1 MKEVKFLTHLS
12 VSLISCAILAGC
24 GSDKNDEVPTVSA
37 VSSVSVKEKRAVTV
51 TAAAT
56 DDQEISGYSWSQIS
70 GPELTL
76 AGATSSEVRV
86 TAPEVEENSV
96 AVLRVSVTDSAN
108 QTAQADVTVNI
119 AKNLLPD
126 LALNFSSV
134 KEKSSANIQAA
145 ATDADGEI
153 TSYQWTQLSGPEVV
167 LSGANTSAVS
177 FEVPAVS
184 SATTLSFSVSVMD
197 DDNESSTLISDVVI
211 DQITTPYTLTGT
223 VTEAAF
229 AGSTISG
236 TVAGATF
243 STTADASGNFSLTLD
258 VDDDVTNFFTLLKAS
273 SVKVT
278 GLELYKLVPD
288 LAASAEL
295 SESADSKV
303 VQLSPTS
310 QQSSGASVQADN
322 SSTSINT
329 SINPLSTAHYALLIA
344 QNNNVMPLNLDT
356 YNKIEKL
363 IDPDLLIEAAA
374 LVHILSQ
381 QDALPEGV
389 TDVVSLLNNAELY
402 NTYKEAVEANNPDA
416 IAQAIATLVSNP
428 AVVEPLD
435 EASLVGQYMTYMPAQ
450 SGFLS
455 RFGDKLIFNNDGTGS
470 RHTLDLHYLFNWSLT
485 EQALNLD
492 YRNSTQNS
500 YNYKPQVGFAGLTAE
515 QVELLIDAGKQS
527 VRITE
532 QVTGAQMWRT
542 VKGNTMDI
550 YRFSETTRR
559 TLAPIDLGNGVI
571 ISTEGQN
578 IVVNTDYFVRNLETQ
593 MPQQFT
599 AAEIPGQWVL
609 RSFDDDKT
617 SGFLFNSSFAE
628 TFSFSSDGTG
638 TTKETAR
645 SFDWTVNSS
654 GHLLVT
660 FASKTHLEFRKLD
673 QLDDKSNA
681 LISVYD
687 AEGNLIAVDT
697 DYSLKL
703 DGTDFSEYD
712 HVNPDGFY
720 WNSMINL
727 WSKYHWENS
736 RMLWEGGN
744 NYFGFMFNNNNT
756 GYQMYQYTGTPPT
769 MIPNPGTQMSWI
781 EIPDDS
787 GVSMIQV
794 NRYPCNDNRNYSC
807 NIRNYRLLKSE
818 QGIVGRRIYV
828 LEESYSRMQST
839 DPMTVLIPPRLNM
852 YEELSVDYWNETAP
866 TATGLSAIRSFS
878 INKAAEQPK
887 LSEPNKQAIPLH

>member
-1 MKEVKFLTHLS
+1 MRKTK
-12 VSLISCAILAGC
+12 SLINIGLSLVSCAILMGC
-24 GSDKNDEVPTVSA
+24 GSDHNDEEPTVSA
-37 VSSVSVKEKRAVTV
+37 ASSVSVKEKRTVTV
-51 TAAAT
+51 TAT
-56 DDQEISGYSWSQIS
+56 GSDDHEITGYSWSQIS

-76 AGATSSEVRV
+76 TGANTAAVHM
-86 TAPEVEENSV
+86 TAPEVSENAV
-96 AVLRVSVTDSAN
+96 AVLRVMVTDSAD
-108 QTAQADVTVNI
+108 QTAQTDVTVNI

-126 LALNFSSV
+126 LAANFANV
-134 KEKSSANIQAA
+134 EEKSTASFQAT

-167 LSGANTSAVS
+167 LSGANTSSIS

-184 SATTLSFSVSVMD
+184 SATTLSFSISVMD
-197 DDNESSTLISDVVI
+197 DDHEGSTLISDVVI

-236 TVAGATF
+236 TVAGETL
-243 STTADASGNFSLTLD
+243 STKADASGKFSLTLD

-278 GLELYKLVPD
+278 GLALYKLIPD
-288 LAASAEL
+288 LAASV
-295 SESADSKV
+295 SADSKV

-310 QQSSGASVQADN
+310 QRSSGVSVQADD
-322 SSTSINT
+322 SFTSINT
-329 SINPLSTAHYALLIA
+329 SINPLSSAHYALLIA
-344 QNNNVMPLNLDT
+344 QNNNVIPENLDT

-402 NTYKEAVEANNPDA
+402 NNYKEAVEANNPDA
-416 IAQAIATLVSNP
+416 IAQAIATLISTP

-435 EASLVGQYMTYMPAQ
+435 EASLVGQYVTYMPAQ

-455 RFGDKLIFNNDGTGS
+455 RFGEKLIFNDDGTGS
-470 RHTLDLHYLFNWSLT
+470 RYTTGSHYLFNWSLT
-485 EQALNLD
+485 EQALNLE
-492 YRNSTQNS
+492 YSNSAQNS
-500 YNYKPQVGFAGLTAE
+500 YNFTPQVGFAGLTAE
-515 QVELLIDAGKQS
+515 QVELLIDAGKLS

-542 VKGNTMDI
+542 VKGNTMDV

-571 ISTEGQN
+571 ISTEGQT
-578 IVVNTDYFVRNLETQ
+578 IVINTDYFVRNIETQ
-593 MPQQFT
+593 MPLQFT
-599 AAEIPGQWVL
+599 AAEISGQWVL

-617 SGFLFNSSFAE
+617 SGFLFNSLFAE
-628 TFSFSSDGTG
+628 TFDFAKDGTG

-654 GHLLVT
+654 GHLLIT
-660 FASKTHLEFRKLD
+660 FASKTRLEFRKLD
-673 QLDDKSNA
+673 QLDDKSNS

-687 AEGNLIAVDT
+687 AEGNLIAADT

-727 WSKYHWENS
+727 WNKYYWENS
-736 RMLWEGGN
+736 RILWEGGYS
-744 NYFGFMFNNNNT
+744 YFGFMFNNNNI

-794 NRYPCNDNRNYSC
+794 NRNPCNDNRSYSC

-828 LEESYSRMQST
+828 LEESYSRRQSK

-852 YEELSVDYWNETAP
+852 YEELRMDYWNETAP
-866 TATGLSAIRSFS
+866 AATNFSAIGSFS
-878 INKAAEQPK
+878 LNNAAQPK
-887 LSEPNKQAIPLH
+887 LSEPNKQAMPLH

>member
-1 MKEVKFLTHLS
+1 MKEVSFLTNLS
-12 VSLISCAILAGC
+12 LSLISCALLVGC
-24 GSDKNDEVPTVSA
+24 GSDKNDEVPAVSA
-37 VSSVSVKEKRAVTV
+37 ASSVSVKEKRAVTV
-51 TAAAT
+51 TATAT

-70 GPELTL
+70 GPQL
-76 AGATSSEVRV
+76 ALVGATSSEVRV

-96 AVLRVSVTDSAN
+96 AVLRVTVTDSAN

-126 LALNFSSV
+126 LAVNFSSIQ
-134 KEKSSANIQAA
+134 EKSTATFQAT
-145 ATDADGEI
+145 ATDADGEV
-153 TSYQWTQLSGPEVV
+153 TSYQWTQLSGPEVA

-184 SATTLSFSVSVMD
+184 EATTLSFSVTVTD
-197 DDNESSTLISDVVI
+197 DDNEGSMLFSDVVI
-211 DQITTPYTLTGT
+211 DQIKTTYSLSGT

-236 TVAGATF
+236 TVAGSTF
-243 STTADASGNFSLTLD
+243 STTADASGNFSLSLD
-258 VDDDVTNFFTLLKAS
+258 VDDDATNLFTLLKAS

-278 GLELYKLVPD
+278 GLELYKLVLD
-288 LAASAEL
+288 LAASAKL
-295 SESADSKV
+295 NESAGSKI
-303 VQLSPTS
+303 VQQLPAS
-310 QQSSGASVQADN
+310 QQSSGISVLADD
-322 SSTSINT
+322 SATSINT
-329 SINPLSTAHYALLIA
+329 SINPVSTAHYALLIA
-344 QNNNVMPLNLDT
+344 QNNNVMPVDLDT
-356 YNKIEKL
+356 YNKVEKL

-381 QDALPEGV
+381 QNALPEGV
-389 TDVVSLLNNAELY
+389 TDVVSLLNKAELY
-402 NTYKEAVEANNPDA
+402 NLYKEAVEAENPDA

-428 AVVEPLD
+428 TVVEPLD
-435 EASLVGQYMTYMPAQ
+435 EASLVGQYVTYMPAQ

-455 RFGDKLIFNNDGTGS
+455 RFGEKLMFNGDGTGS
-470 RHTLDLHYLFNWSLT
+470 RFTTGSHYLFNWALREQVIELT
-485 EQALNLD
+485 
-492 YRNSTQNS
+492 
-500 YNYKPQVGFAGLTAE
+500 YNNTNPRIYNTNPDSGLAGLTAE
-515 QVELLIDAGKQS
+515 QVELLNNAGKNTIQ
-527 VRITE
+527 VTE
-532 QVTGAQMWRT
+532 IVTGAQMWRT
-542 VKGNTMDI
+542 VKGNTMDV

-559 TLAPIDLGNGVI
+559 TLTPIDLGNGVI

-578 IVVNTDYFVRNLETQ
+578 IVINTDYFVRNIETQ

-617 SGFLFNSSFAE
+617 SGFLFNSLFAE
-628 TFSFSSDGTG
+628 TFDFAKDGTG

-645 SFDWTVNSS
+645 SFDWAVNSS

-660 FASKTHLEFRKLD
+660 FASKTRLEFRKLD
-673 QLDDKSNA
+673 QLDDKSSA

-687 AEGNLIAVDT
+687 AEGNLIAADT

-727 WSKYHWENS
+727 WNKYYWENS
-736 RMLWEGGN
+736 RILWEGGYS
-744 NYFGFMFNNNNT
+744 YFGFMFNNNNT
-756 GYQMYQYTGTPPT
+756 GYQLYRFTGTPPT
-769 MIPNPGTQMSWI
+769 MVANPGTQMSWI
-781 EIPDDS
+781 KIPDDS

-794 NRYPCNDNRNYSC
+794 DRSPCNDNRSYSC

-828 LEESYSRMQST
+828 LEESYSRRQST

-866 TATGLSAIRSFS
+866 AATGLSAIRSFS
-878 INKAAEQPK
+878 INKAAQPK